1 MPDMPSTSFSIPLIL
16 FIVSVFAVIGCLLTC
31 ERMRREKLALQTKVE
46 GLAADLTSARIDVAT
61 ERTKCESLRASEV
74 DVEARLQRVAQHYV
88 DDARE
93 LLLKAASER
102 FNGDAAAF
110 RERIAAS
117 VSPLDER
124 LTQLGK
130 SLSDLGTE
138 RTKDQERVATLL
150 EALNGK
156 MSGIDDATRRVER
169 VFGNS
174 QARGSWGEFELQRLL
189 EMTGM
194 TEHVSFDVQKNGY
207 GADGA
212 GRPDVVL
219 KIPGN
224 LNVPIDA
231 KCPFSAYQEAASVAN
246 DAEREP
252 LLNAAIAAVR
262 SHVRALEGRRYH
274 AAAGCV
280 GWTIMFVPIEA
291 MLSTLF
297 ARDPNL
303 FEAARKARILIAS
316 PLTLLLYLEAFSR
329 GWAAQKQSENAE
341 VILLEARKL
350 VERLAVFTDK
360 HATLGKRL
368 EGALDAYNDSV
379 ASYESRIGPQARRIV
394 ELRGD
399 PVEGVPLEERRT
411 NVRHL
416 DVTRLPAPSL
426 LDSQLGTGG
435 RDREA
440 G

>member
-1 MPDMPSTSFSIPLIL
+1 MPSTSFSVPFVIIALTAVVAFVACL
-16 FIVSVFAVIGCLLTC
+16 FAL
-31 ERMRREKLALQTKVE
+31 ERSRRERAALQAKVE
-46 GLAADLTSARIDVAT
+46 GLGSELTSARIAIAT
-61 ERTKCESLRASEV
+61 ERQKCESLKQSEV

-88 DDARE
+88 EDARE

-117 VSPLDER
+117 ISPLDER

-130 SLSDLGTE
+130 SLSELGTE
-138 RTKDQERVATLL
+138 RTKDQERLATLL
-150 EALNGK
+150 EGLNGK

-194 TEHVSFDVQKNGY
+194 TEHVSFDIQKSGY

-231 KCPFSAYQEAASVAN
+231 KCPFSAYQDAVGAAS

-252 LLNAAIAAVR
+252 LLGAATAAVR
-262 SHVRALEGRRYH
+262 SHVKALENRRYH
-274 AAAGCV
+274 AAPGCV

-297 ARDPNL
+297 ARDPSI
-303 FEAARKARILIAS
+303 FEAARKSRILIAS

-329 GWAAQKQSENAE
+329 GWSAQKQTENAE

-350 VERLAVFTDK
+350 VERLGTFTEK

-368 EGALDAYNDSV
+368 EGALDAYNESV
-379 ASYESRIGPQARRIV
+379 ATYESRIGPQARRIV

-399 PVEGVPLEERRT
+399 QAEGVTLEERRT

-426 LDSQLGTGG
+426 LDTQLGSTSA

>member
-1 MPDMPSTSFSIPLIL
+1 MPTNLLSAPDMLAAL
-16 FIVSVFAVIGCLLTC
+16 AAVLAVCAC
-31 ERMRREKLALQTKVE
+31 AAAFERMRREKAALLLRLEKRSEELTAVRIELA
-46 GLAADLTSARIDVAT
+46 S
-61 ERTKCESLRASEV
+61 ERQRCESLKAGEV

-130 SLSDLGTE
+130 SLSELGTE
-138 RTKDQERVATLL
+138 RTKDQERLAVLL
-150 EALNGK
+150 ESLNGK

-194 TEHVSFDVQKNGY
+194 TEHVSFELQQHGY

-219 KIPGN
+219 RVTGN

-231 KCPFSAYQEAASVAN
+231 KCPFDAYQQAVAATT

-252 LLNAAIAAVR
+252 LFAAAVAAVR
-262 SHVRALEGRRYH
+262 SHVRALETRGYH

-297 ARDPNL
+297 TRDPNL
-303 FEAARKARILIAS
+303 FEAARKARILVAS

-329 GWAAQKQSENAE
+329 GWAAQKQSDNAE
-341 VILLEARKL
+341 AILVEARKL
-350 VERLAVFTDK
+350 VERLSTFTEK

-379 ASYESRIGPQARRIV
+379 ASYEARVGPQARRIA

-399 PVEGVPLEERRT
+399 PCEHLVLEERRT

-416 DVTRLPAPSL
+416 DLTRLPAPKL
-426 LDSQLGTGG
+426 
-435 RDREA
+435 DREA

>member
-1 MPDMPSTSFSIPLIL
+1 MIATSSPVLIL
-16 FIVSVFAVIGCLLTC
+16 AFVFGAVVVTALTWFLALVPL
-31 ERMRREKLALQTKVE
+31 RRERLALQSKNDRLVAE
-46 GLAADLTSARIDVAT
+46 VMSVRIELAT
-61 ERTKCESLRASEV
+61 ELQRCESLKSSEM
-74 DVEARLQRVAQHYV
+74 DVEARLQRVAKQYV
-88 DDARE
+88 DEARE
-93 LLLKAASER
+93 ALVKAAGER
-102 FNGDAAAF
+102 FSGDAAAF
-110 RERIAAS
+110 RERMTAS
-117 VSPLDER
+117 VSPLSER
-124 LTQLGK
+124 LEELGK
-130 SLSDLGTE
+130 SLSLLGSE

-156 MSGIDDATRRVER
+156 MAGIDDATRRVER

-174 QARGSWGEFELQRLL
+174 QARGSWGEFELLRLL

-231 KCPFSAYQEAASVAN
+231 KCPFAAYQQAVGTVT

-252 LLNAAIAAVR
+252 FLAAAVSAVR
-262 SHVRALEGRRYH
+262 AHVRALEARRYH
-274 AAAGCV
+274 SAAGCV

-297 ARDPNL
+297 SRDPGI
-303 FEAARKARILIAS
+303 FETARNSRILIAS

-350 VERLAVFTDK
+350 VDRLSTFTEK
-360 HATLGKRL
+360 FSTVGKRL
-368 EGALDAYNDSV
+368 EGVLDIYNESV
-379 ASYESRIGPQARRIV
+379 ASYEGRIGPQARRIA
-394 ELRGD
+394 ELRGESTEN
-399 PVEGVPLEERRT
+399 VALEERRT

-416 DVTRLPAPSL
+416 DVTRLPASALSEPPHS
-426 LDSQLGTGG
+426 GT

>member
-1 MPDMPSTSFSIPLIL
+1 MTASLTPVALVL
-16 FIVSVFAVIGCLLTC
+16 GALVLLVLAALLTF
-31 ERMRREKLALQTKVE
+31 ERIRREKLPLQAKIET
-46 GLAADLTSARIDVAT
+46 LTAELTAARIDVAT
-61 ERTKCESLRASEV
+61 ERQRCESLRACEA

-88 DDARE
+88 EDARKV
-93 LLLKAASER
+93 LLQAASER

-110 RERIAAS
+110 RERMTAS
-117 VSPLDER
+117 VGPLDER
-124 LTQLGK
+124 LVELRK
-130 SLSDLGTE
+130 SLSDLGSE
-138 RTKDQERVATLL
+138 RTKNEERVATLL
-150 EALNGK
+150 ESLTGK
-156 MSGIDDATRRVER
+156 MTGIDAATRRVEQI
-169 VFGNS
+169 FGNS
-174 QARGSWGEFELQRLL
+174 QARGSWGEFELKRLL

-194 TEHVSFDVQKNGY
+194 TEHVSFDVQQSGY

-231 KCPFSAYQEAASVAN
+231 KCPFSAYQEAVGATS

-252 LLNAAIAAVR
+252 FLNAAVAAVR
-262 SHVRALEGRRYH
+262 AHVRALETRRYH
-274 AAAGCV
+274 AASGCV

-297 ARDPNL
+297 TRDPGL
-303 FEAARKARILIAS
+303 FESARKSHILIAS

-329 GWAAQKQSENAE
+329 GWSAQKQSENAE

-350 VERLAVFTDK
+350 VERLSTFTDK
-360 HATLGKRL
+360 HATLGKRW
-368 EGALDAYNDSV
+368 EGVLDAYNDSV
-379 ASYESRIGPQARRIV
+379 ASYESRIGPQARRIN

-399 PVEGVPLEERRT
+399 ATESVVLEERRA

-416 DVTRLPAPSL
+416 DVTRLPAPAAIEL
-426 LDSQLGTGG
+426 HATKP
-435 RDREA
+435 REREA